1 MTIKSDLTYNIKKQI
16 NHLFHKAEWY
26 FTCIKDL
33 LNQYNLSPCSNIVEL
48 NHSVCTMILAL
59 KNDLVYLT
67 DVDNL
72 LEYENL
78 PELYFNKAKNDFMD
92 YFYQVGEEI
101 KEGKTWYINRMDND
115 NNNGWVEKIDVNMEE
130 GYYVFC
136 DYHMLLLTE
145 ITSMRE
151 MIYEGTLYIFSSN
164 NCHLRKYSIAEKK
177 MMKNAESGSVIID
190 RVIEFIATMKKKK
203 KSDKNKKK
211 KQAKKTKKAN
221 AKKVYCNGGCGGCY
235 GCGR

>member
-1 MTIKSDLTYNIKKQI
+1 MTLESDLTYNIKKQI
-16 NHLFHKAEWY
+16 NHLFQKSQWY
-26 FTCIKDL
+26 FSCINDL
-33 LNQYNLSPCSNIVEL
+33 KEKYNLADGSNIIEL
-48 NHSVCTMILAL
+48 NHSVCKMIHSL
-59 KNDLVYLT
+59 KNDLVHLT
-67 DVDNL
+67 DVDKL

-78 PELYFNKAKNDFMD
+78 PELYFNKAKDEFMD

-115 NNNGWVEKIDVNMEE
+115 NNDGWVEKIDVNMEE

-145 ITSMRE
+145 ITSLRE
-151 MIYEGTLYIFSSN
+151 MIYEGTLYIFSKN
-164 NCHLRKYSIAEKK
+164 HCHLRNYCNAEKK
-177 MMKNAESGSVIID
+177 MMKNGESGSDIID

-211 KQAKKTKKAN
+211 KQAKKAKKAN

>member
-1 MTIKSDLTYNIKKQI
+1 MTIESDLEYNIKKQI
-16 NHLFHKAEWY
+16 NHLFHKGEWY
-26 FTCIKDL
+26 FSCIKDL
-33 LNQYNLSPCSNIVEL
+33 QKQHNLSPYSNIVEL
-48 NHSVCTMILAL
+48 NHSVCKMILSL

-67 DVDNL
+67 DVDKL
-72 LEYENL
+72 LEYENQ
-78 PELYFNKAKNDFMD
+78 PELYFNKAKDEFMD

-101 KEGKTWYINRMDND
+101 KEGKTWYINRMD
-115 NNNGWVEKIDVNMEE
+115 NGWVEKIDVNMEE

-151 MIYEGTLYIFSSN
+151 MIYEGTLYIFSN
-164 NCHLRKYSIAEKK
+164 NHCHLRKYC
-177 MMKNAESGSVIID
+177 NAEQKMNKNSENGSAIVD
-190 RVIEFIATMKKKK
+190 RVIEFIESMKKKK

-211 KQAKKTKKAN
+211 KQAKKAKKVN

>member
-1 MTIKSDLTYNIKKQI
+1 MTLESDLTYNIKKQI
-16 NHLFHKAEWY
+16 NHLFHKSQWY
-26 FTCIKDL
+26 FSCINDL
-33 LNQYNLSPCSNIVEL
+33 KEKYNLADGSNIIEL
-48 NHSVCTMILAL
+48 NHSVCKMIHSL
-59 KNDLVYLT
+59 KNDLVHLT

-78 PELYFNKAKNDFMD
+78 PELYFNKAKNEFMD

-115 NNNGWVEKIDVNMEE
+115 NNDGWVEKIDVNMEE

-136 DYHMLLLTE
+136 DYHMLLLNE

-151 MIYEGTLYIFSSN
+151 MIYEGTLYIFSKN
-164 NCHLRKYSIAEKK
+164 HCHLRNYCNAEQK
-177 MMKNAESGSVIID
+177 MMKNGESGSVIVD
-190 RVIEFIATMKKKK
+190 RVIEFIESMKKKK

-211 KQAKKTKKAN
+211 KQAKKAKKAN
-221 AKKVYCNGGCGGCY
+221 AKKVYCNGGCGGCG